1 MDIGQTYCIVQE
13 GVEGDEDA
21 PVVVVQLGR
30 GGGKAWGVPPNAAV
44 GGIDGPPSWKSFRE
58 EVRFFV

>member
-1 MDIGQTYCIVQE
+1 MQE

-30 GGGKAWGVPPNAAV
+30 GGGKAWGVAPNAGL
-44 GGIDGPPSWKSFRE
+44 GGADGGPPTWKSFRE
-58 EVRFFV
+58 EVRILENFPRII